1 VKKNKKETFLLL
13 DEFGNLKKITALNEW
28 LSTAREF
35 QGKAIIGTQS
45 ISQIFEVYGEHD
57 ANSLLSMCGNVIS
70 LRVGSLG
77 IDAEYISNGF
87 GEIIVERPN
96 YNEGKATSWSKD
108 VVQVVLPSELI
119 HLPIPDNKGVHGYLT
134 VNGWNATYKLT
145 WPYPTLEGEAE
156 RYIPSQSFA
165 KNIPHI
171 STESNITPNRVVRR
185 RGADA
190 NNLSG

>member
-1 VKKNKKETFLLL
+1 
-13 DEFGNLKKITALNEW
+13 
-28 LSTAREF
+28 
-35 QGKAIIGTQS
+35 
-45 ISQIFEVYGEHD
+45 
-57 ANSLLSMCGNVIS
+57 MCGNVIS

-77 IDAEYISNGF
+77 VDAEYISKGF
-87 GEIIVERPN
+87 GEKIVERPN
-96 YNEGKATSWSKD
+96 YNDGQSTSWSKD
-108 VVQVVLPSELI
+108 VEQVVLPSELI

-165 KNIPHI
+165 KTISHI
-171 STESNITPNRVVRR
+171 SIEPITTPNRVLRR

-190 NNLSG
+190 NKISS